1 MRLKIGKLTIN
12 MLHLPSITKTQ
23 QIMKQIF
30 KTIMLAAAVAL
41 SAHIAPAQIAYVTVG
56 DVKYRVN
63 PYNNTA
69 TANAC
74 ATDSPVEVVIDG
86 TVEYN
91 GKQYP
96 VTGIDEEAFY
106 DKSSITSV
114 TIPGSVTSIGE
125 SAFNGCKSLSSLNLP
140 DALKTI
146 GRYALEGT
154 AITSVTIPSTVTS
167 IGTGAFSFC
176 RKLTSVAFETPSR
189 LTQISSDVFSYCSA
203 LESFTIPASVTSVSY
218 NAFYKCDK
226 LTAFHVEDGNTKYA
240 EAEGLLYS
248 KDGTTVVAC
257 PPGMKGE
264 ITIPGSPTTIG
275 EYSFFNLNG
284 ITRIVVPNTVTAI
297 GEAAFLSCMYLE
309 SIDLGTG
316 LSSIGN
322 YAFQGCSD
330 LSEMTLPA
338 SVTSVGDGAFDL
350 CQNLSRITVE
360 AVVPPT
366 AKDNSFETSV
376 CETAILAVPAAS
388 VAAYKEATGWKNFT
402 KIEALPEPEPVV
414 LSVALPNGVISLTQ
428 AGKQETPITIV
439 PDEGYK
445 ISTATL
451 GGEDITAGID
461 AEGAYTVPALTESK
475 TLSVVFVKRT
485 TTDAAD
491 AAADA
496 AMPRVYAYGGEIR
509 VEGAEPGTEVK
520 VYDLAGRCVITTT
533 MHSFAVP
540 GSGAYILTVQGHTY
554 KFAL

>member
-1 MRLKIGKLTIN
+1 
-12 MLHLPSITKTQ
+12 
-23 QIMKQIF
+23 MKQIF
-30 KTIMLAAAVAL
+30 KTIMVAAAVAL

-56 DVKYRVN
+56 DVKYMVN
-63 PYNNTA
+63 PYSNTA

-86 TVEYN
+86 TVEYD

-106 DKSSITSV
+106 RKSSITSV

-125 SAFNGCKSLSSLNLP
+125 SAFYGCSSLSSLNLP

-146 GRYALEGT
+146 GSYALDGT

-167 IGTGAFSFC
+167 IDTIDMGAFSFC
-176 RKLTSVAFETPSR
+176 SKLTSVAFETPSH
-189 LTQISSDVFSYCSA
+189 LTRIDSDVFSYCSA
-203 LESFTIPASVTSVSY
+203 LESFTIPASVKSVSY
-218 NAFYKCDK
+218 KAFNKCDK

-275 EYSFFNLNG
+275 DYSFFNLNG
-284 ITRIVVPNTVTAI
+284 INRIVVPNTVTAI
-297 GEAAFLSCMYLE
+297 GEGAFSSCMYLE

-322 YAFQGCSD
+322 YAFQGCSN
-330 LSEMTLPA
+330 LSDVTLPA
-338 SVTSVGDGAFDL
+338 SVTSVGYNVFAQ
-350 CQNLSRITVE
+350 CINLSHITVE
-360 AVVPPT
+360 AAVPPT
-366 AKDNSFETSV
+366 ARDNCFDTSV
-376 CETAILAVPAAS
+376 YEAATLAVPAAS
-388 VAAYKEATGWKNFT
+388 VAAYKEAAGWKNFT

-428 AGKQETPITIV
+428 AGKQETPLAIV

-485 TTDAAD
+485 QTDAAD

-520 VYDLAGRCVITTT
+520 VYDLAGRCVLTTT
-533 MHSFAVP
+533 MHSFAAP